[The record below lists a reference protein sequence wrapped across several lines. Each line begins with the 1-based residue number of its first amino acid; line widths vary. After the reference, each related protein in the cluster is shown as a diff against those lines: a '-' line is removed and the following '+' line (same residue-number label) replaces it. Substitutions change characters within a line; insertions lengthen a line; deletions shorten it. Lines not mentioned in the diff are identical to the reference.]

1 MSRHPAIEGHTHE
14 NNQQKKKTL
23 ETTHILLGYETV
35 IIIHVS
41 MTTTQSNKP
50 FDRYIRGL
58 ERVCG
63 KGGGGGTEP
72 AKKKEKEMMKV
83 EKRR

>member
-1 MSRHPAIEGHTHE
+1 
-14 NNQQKKKTL
+14 
-23 ETTHILLGYETV
+23 
-35 IIIHVS
+35 

>member
-1 MSRHPAIEGHTHE
+1 
-14 NNQQKKKTL
+14 
-23 ETTHILLGYETV
+23 
-35 IIIHVS
+35 

-63 KGGGGGTEP
+63 KGGGGTEP
-72 AKKKEKEMMKV
+72 AKKKREGNDEGRKETV
-83 EKRR
+83 GDRGQVVTSRTASVARLTRNGAHLSLSALLCTEQQKRR

>member
-1 MSRHPAIEGHTHE
+1 MSRHPAIEGHE
-14 NNQQKKKTL
+14 NNQQKKQNFRNN
-23 ETTHILLGYETV
+23 THSAVGYETV

-63 KGGGGGTEP
+63 KGGGTEP